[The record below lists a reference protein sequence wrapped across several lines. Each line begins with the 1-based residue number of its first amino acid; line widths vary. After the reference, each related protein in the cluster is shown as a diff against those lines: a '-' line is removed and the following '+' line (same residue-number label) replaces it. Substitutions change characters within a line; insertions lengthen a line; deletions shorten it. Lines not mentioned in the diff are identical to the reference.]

1 MFLVPRGPF
10 DGYYCITD
18 LLTAGTLVAAPFSV
32 HQCSFLF
39 VVLLVLLGGCVVLV
53 LRWFGPCSHWSVY
66 VGVLW
71 LSLVFFS

>member
-53 LRWFGPCSHWSVY
+53 LR
-66 VGVLW
+66 
-71 LSLVFFS
+71 